1 MRPGNSPQLACW
13 SILAF
18 GFQCYNHRHHSR
30 WEDLAAHCAMV
41 EGPGLEPRLCDYQ
54 SQVLADYTI
63 PPYNGAFKLPTQA
76 PSAGC
81 KFLPLSNL
89 PKGTRIKAH
98 RAYLVNLY
106 TAPSVRL
113 ALHSASLNF
122 IVPICIYEINAD
134 LRLTNCLIFVHIRP
148 VRRHGLSIE

>member
-1 MRPGNSPQLACW
+1 MRSGNSPQLACW

-18 GFQCYNHRHHSR
+18 GFQYYNHRHHSR

-76 PSAGC
+76 PSAGTQVFTFIQLA
-81 KFLPLSNL
+81 KVFALSISNFTCSIYIPYPASGRRSIQL
-89 PKGTRIKAH
+89 LRTSTRH
-98 RAYLVNLY
+98 L
-106 TAPSVRL
+106 
-113 ALHSASLNF
+113 
-122 IVPICIYEINAD
+122 CIYLTYAD
-134 LRLTNCLIFVHIRP
+134 LRLTNCLIFAHIRP
-148 VRRHGLSIE
+148 LGGQVWA